1 MEKQIFELINRNFEE
16 VRNNPEYYLK
26 IQLGKY
32 VSSNIFDDML
42 CIDDDTF
49 INFLNNNPAYKNVS
63 ENEFYQYQYQNQ
75 YYQRSRNYKSNIF
88 TDQLIDYENHN
99 LKDNHKL
106 DHRFSIHHKSPI
118 TLFSQ
123 RMSYHNIVF
132 IKEYVW
138 QLTDECQLIFN
149 KNIKSKN
156 ESYQIYFNIK
166 IPLSELS
173 LKKIIKEINDL
184 LPFFKHKYDKKHKFH
199 SLDSVLEFGQP
210 PQEQDLDILP

>member
-32 VSSNIFDDML
+32 VSSNIFDDIL
-42 CIDDDTF
+42 CMDDETF
-49 INFLNNNPAYKNVS
+49 INFSNNNPKYKKVY

-88 TDQLIDYENHN
+88 TDNLIDYEINHN
-99 LKDNHKL
+99 TKDM
-106 DHRFSIHHKSPI
+106 DYRFSIHKKTPL

-123 RMSYHNIVF
+123 RMSYHNIMF

-149 KNIKSKN
+149 KNTKQKN
-156 ESYQIYFNIK
+156 QSYQIYFNIK

-173 LKKIIKEINDL
+173 LKKIIKEINDVL
-184 LPFFKHKYDKKHKFH
+184 SFFKHKYDKKYKFH
-199 SLDSVLEFGQP
+199 SLDSVLEFEQP
-210 PQEQDLDILP
+210 HQE

>member
-1 MEKQIFELINRNFEE
+1 MEKQIFDLINRNFEE
-16 VRNNPEYYLK
+16 VRNNTEYYLK

-32 VSSNIFDDML
+32 VSSNIFDDIL
-42 CIDDDTF
+42 CMDDETF
-49 INFLNNNPAYKNVS
+49 INFLNNNPKYKNVS

-88 TDQLIDYENHN
+88 TDNLIDYEVNHN
-99 LKDNHKL
+99 TKDM
-106 DHRFSIHHKSPI
+106 DYRFSIHKKIPL

-132 IKEYVW
+132 IKEYAW

-149 KNIKSKN
+149 KNIKQKN
-156 ESYQIYFNIK
+156 ESYHIYFNIK

-173 LKKIIKEINDL
+173 LKKIIKEINDVL
-184 LPFFKHKYDKKHKFH
+184 SFFKHKYDKKHKFH
-199 SLDSVLEFGQP
+199 SLDSVLEFEQP
-210 PQEQDLDILP
+210 LQE

>member
-1 MEKQIFELINRNFEE
+1 MEKHIFDLINRNFEE

-32 VSSNIFDDML
+32 VSSNIFDDIL
-42 CIDDDTF
+42 CMDDETF
-49 INFLNNNPAYKNVS
+49 INFLNNNPKYKKLS

-88 TDQLIDYENHN
+88 TDNLIDYEINHN
-99 LKDNHKL
+99 TKDM
-106 DHRFSIHHKSPI
+106 DYRFSIHKKTPL

-123 RMSYHNIVF
+123 RMSYHNIMF

-149 KNIKSKN
+149 KNTKQKN
-156 ESYQIYFNIK
+156 QSYQIYFNIK

-173 LKKIIKEINDL
+173 LKKIIKEINDVL
-184 LPFFKHKYDKKHKFH
+184 SFFKHKYDKKYKFH
-199 SLDSVLEFGQP
+199 SLDSVLEFEQP
-210 PQEQDLDILP
+210 HQE